1 MTPSK
6 PRRVLMIAYPG
17 AHNLDV
23 VGPLEILAT
32 TAYFSADGVRPYDI
46 AVVAETQAGPSRQAR
61 ALRSPPH
68 CPSRMC
74 WQTTATS
81 TR

>member
-1 MTPSK
+1 
-6 PRRVLMIAYPG
+6 MIAYPG

-32 TAYFSADGVRPYDI
+32 TAYFAADGVRPYDI
-46 AVVAETQAGPSRQAR
+46 VVVAENAGPSPQAR
-61 ALRSPPH
+61 ALRSLPS

-74 WQTTATS
+74 WPTTGPS

>member
-1 MTPSK
+1 
-6 PRRVLMIAYPG
+6 MIAYPG

-32 TAYFSADGVRPYDI
+32 TSYFAADGVCPYDI
-46 AVVAETQAGPSRQAR
+46 AVVAENAGSVSPQAR

-74 WQTTATS
+74 WQTTGLS